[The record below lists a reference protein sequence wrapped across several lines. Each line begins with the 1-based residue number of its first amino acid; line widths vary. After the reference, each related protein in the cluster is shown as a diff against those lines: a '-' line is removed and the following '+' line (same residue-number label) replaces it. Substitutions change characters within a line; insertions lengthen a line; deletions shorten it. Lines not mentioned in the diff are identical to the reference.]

1 MKYLKSVFL
10 GLAGAALMFSCTEK
24 EPKYGPG
31 EATVEFEKS
40 QMTISETG
48 SLPTL
53 ALNLSGGEPGGWPVT
68 VTIEAEVVQGPDNLS
83 DILAISGREG
93 NTVKINISED
103 NDSFVQFHP
112 INHPEVDENYEV
124 KLTITAAN
132 GAAIGANKEC
142 IVTIENVYA
151 VRTGMYTMKCG
162 AGSDP
167 AEFLVTLRFGRDG
180 EYILDNLGDSQ
191 YSPSLLGELVEE
203 TNEQGVVTSRYLKFD
218 GRVNGKGSSS
228 MFGSAAFGA
237 YIMQN
242 DFVIGLF
249 SMSSEYP
256 GSDSAPIMID
266 INDEWYLSSTNNT
279 FYIQRYPLSYVDG
292 ELTLGNPEN
301 LAVIGGNCTFEYFGD
316 TEEEEW
322 PF

>member
-1 MKYLKSVFL
+1 MKYLKSAFL
-10 GLAGAALMFSCTEK
+10 GLTGAALMFSCTDK
-24 EPKYGPG
+24 TPVYGPG
-31 EATVEFEKS
+31 KATVEFAES
-40 QMTISETG
+40 QLTISETG
-48 SLPTL
+48 GLSTL

-68 VTIEAEVVQGPDNLS
+68 VTIEAEVVEGPENLS
-83 DILAISGREG
+83 DILAISGRNG

-103 NDSFVQFHP
+103 NDSFVQLHP
-112 INHPEVDENYEV
+112 INHPDEDENYEV

-132 GAAIGANKEC
+132 GAAIGTKSEC
-142 IVTIENVYA
+142 IVTIENKYA

-162 AGSDP
+162 SGSTP

-218 GRVNGKGSSS
+218 GRVNGKNGS
-228 MFGSAAFGA
+228 MFGGAAFGA

-249 SMSSEYP
+249 SMSSDYP
-256 GSDSAPIMID
+256 GSDAAPIKID
-266 INDEWYLSSTNNT
+266 VNDDWYLSSTTNS

-292 ELTLGNPEN
+292 ELTLGDPEN
-301 LAVIGGNCTFEYFGD
+301 LAVIGGNSTFEYFGD
-316 TEEEEW
+316 AEEEEW